1 MAVYYFHGDATG
13 NSDGSS
19 EANAYDGSTTATLPD
34 GSSSSSTFKNVIST
48 LQAGDTL
55 YVKQGSSP
63 VSISGSTVTSDTSA
77 HTPTRFDNG
86 GTPNGYIEII
96 GYHSTINDG
105 LRVDFNLSSLVWR
118 EDRGF
123 TRIKNFSFTG
133 SYSNAG
139 MVRLR
144 NGVRVENCRFEH
156 TNTGTWGAAIDCAG
170 GHAIRCE
177 FIGNYSTNSPDEDE
191 GVVLFASA
199 NNRGISDCY
208 VEARNGQHG
217 IATKRSASNSGIDNC
232 IINVNLNVDGNGYS
246 NGNGIHHTD
255 STYSDR
261 NDVMGNIIHGA
272 LNGIYFDAISETDN
286 RASYFVSGNIFS
298 NCTRGILVDD
308 RINSPDGT
316 ETLAIS
322 EEIFFVDNFYHN
334 CTSSTT
340 NCASETNI
348 TVLAEDPFVDSAN
361 KDFTI
366 ANPSDFGYAA
376 EFQQAGAS
384 GDTTITKNALIRIK
398 NKTFSVTDSGTLS
411 LSSSSPGDKVTVSG
425 RTFQKVS
432 SSPIVWRRS

>member
-63 VSISGSTVTSDTSA
+63 VSLSGSTVTSDTSA

-96 GYHSTINDG
+96 GYHDTIDDG
-105 LRVDFNLSSLVWR
+105 KRVDFNLSGKTYR

-133 SYSNAG
+133 TYTGAG
-139 MVRLR
+139 MVRLK
-144 NGVRVENCRFEH
+144 NGVRLENCRLEH
-156 TNTGTWGAAIDCAG
+156 TNASTWGAALENPG

-177 FIGNYSTNSPDEDE
+177 FIGNYSTNSPSDDN
-191 GVVLFASA
+191 GVVRLSSA
-199 NNRGISDCY
+199 DNRALSDCY
-208 VEARNGQHG
+208 IEARNGQHG
-217 IATKRSASNSGIDNC
+217 ISFKRSSSNSGIDNC

-255 STYSDR
+255 STYQDR

-272 LNGIYFDAISETDN
+272 LNGIYFEASGSDN
-286 RASYFVSGNIFS
+286 RASYYVIGNIFS
-298 NCTRGILVDD
+298 NCTNGIFVED

-316 ETLAIS
+316 ETVAIT

-376 EFQQAGAS
+376 EFQQAGSS
-384 GDTTITKNALIRIK
+384 GDTITKNALIRIK
-398 NKTFSVTDSGTLS
+398 NKTFSVTDEGSLS
-411 LSSSSPGDKVTVSG
+411 LGSSDVGDSVTVSG

>member
-19 EANAYDGSTTATLPD
+19 EANAFDGSTTVTLPD
-34 GSSSSSTFKNVIST
+34 GSSSSSTFKNVIAK

-96 GYHSTINDG
+96 GYHDTIDDG
-105 LRVDFNLSSLVWR
+105 KRVDFNLSGLTYR
-118 EDRGF
+118 EFRGF
-123 TRIKNFSFTG
+123 TRIKNFNFTG
-133 SYSNAG
+133 TYTGAG
-139 MVRLR
+139 MVSIK

-156 TNTGTWGAAIDCAG
+156 TNSSTWGAALENSG
-170 GHAIRCE
+170 GYAIRCE
-177 FIGNYSTNSPDEDE
+177 MIGSYSTNSPSDDN
-191 GVVLFASA
+191 GVIRLSSA
-199 NNRGISDCY
+199 DNRAISDCY
-208 VEARNGQHG
+208 IEARNGQHG
-217 IATKRSASNSGIDNC
+217 ISLRRSSSDSGIDNC

-255 STYSDR
+255 STYSNR
-261 NDVMGNIIHGA
+261 NDVTGNIIHGA
-272 LNGIYFDAISETDN
+272 LNGIYFEASGSDN
-286 RASYFVSGNIFS
+286 RASYFVSRNIFS
-298 NCTRGILVDD
+298 NCTNGIFVED

-316 ETLAIS
+316 ETVAIA

-366 ANPSDFGYAA
+366 RNSNAFGYASQF
-376 EFQQAGAS
+376 FQTAGGAS
-384 GDTTITKNALIRIK
+384 GSDFSSRNSMIRIQ
-398 NKTFSVTDSGTLS
+398 NPSEIS
-411 LSSSSPGDKVTVSG
+411 
-425 RTFQKVS
+425 
-432 SSPIVWRRS
+432 RSF

>member
-19 EANAYDGSTTATLPD
+19 EANAFDGSTTVTLPD
-34 GSSSSSTFKNVIST
+34 GSSSSSTFKNVIAK

-63 VSISGSTVTSDTSA
+63 VSLSGSTVTSDTSA

-96 GYHSTINDG
+96 GYHDTIDDG
-105 LRVDFNLSSLVWR
+105 KRVDFNLSGKTYR

-133 SYSNAG
+133 TYTGAG
-139 MVRLR
+139 MVRLK
-144 NGVRVENCRFEH
+144 NGVRLENCRLEH
-156 TNTGTWGAAIDCAG
+156 TNASTWGAALENPG

-177 FIGNYSTNSPDEDE
+177 FIGNYSTNSPSDDN
-191 GVVLFASA
+191 GVVRLSSA
-199 NNRGISDCY
+199 DNRALSDCY
-208 VEARNGQHG
+208 IEARNGQHG
-217 IATKRSASNSGIDNC
+217 ISFKRSSSNSGIDNC

-255 STYSDR
+255 STYQDR

-272 LNGIYFDAISETDN
+272 LNGIYFEASGSDN
-286 RASYFVSGNIFS
+286 RASYYVIGNIFS
-298 NCTRGILVDD
+298 NCTNGIFVED

-316 ETLAIS
+316 ETVAIT

-376 EFQQAGAS
+376 EFQQAGSS
-384 GDTTITKNALIRIK
+384 GDTITKNALIRIK
-398 NKTFSVTDSGTLS
+398 NKTFSVTDEGSLS
-411 LSSSSPGDKVTVSG
+411 LGSSDVGDSVTVSG

>member
-19 EANAYDGSTTATLPD
+19 EANAFDGSTTVTLPD
-34 GSSSSSTFKNVIST
+34 GSSSSSTFKNVIAK

-63 VSISGSTVTSDTSA
+63 VSLSGSTVTSDTSA

-96 GYHSTINDG
+96 GYHDTIDDG
-105 LRVDFNLSSLVWR
+105 KRVDFNLSGKTYR

-133 SYSNAG
+133 TYTGAG
-139 MVRLR
+139 MVRLK
-144 NGVRVENCRFEH
+144 NGVRLENCRLEH
-156 TNTGTWGAAIDCAG
+156 TNASTWGAALENPG

-177 FIGNYSTNSPDEDE
+177 FIGNYSTNSPSDDN
-191 GVVLFASA
+191 GVVRLSSA
-199 NNRGISDCY
+199 DNRALSDCY
-208 VEARNGQHG
+208 IEARNGQHG
-217 IATKRSASNSGIDNC
+217 ISFKRSSSNSGIDNC

-255 STYSDR
+255 STYQDR

-272 LNGIYFDAISETDN
+272 LNGIYFEASGSDN
-286 RASYFVSGNIFS
+286 RASYYVIGNIFS
-298 NCTRGILVDD
+298 NCTNGIFVED

-316 ETLAIS
+316 ETVAIT

-348 TVLAEDPFVDSAN
+348 TVLAEDPFVDSTN

-366 ANPSDFGYAA
+366 RNSNAFGYASQF
-376 EFQQAGAS
+376 FQAAAGAS
-384 GDTTITKNALIRIK
+384 GSDFSSRNSMIRIQ
-398 NKTFSVTDSGTLS
+398 NPSEIS
-411 LSSSSPGDKVTVSG
+411 
-425 RTFQKVS
+425 
-432 SSPIVWRRS
+432 RSF